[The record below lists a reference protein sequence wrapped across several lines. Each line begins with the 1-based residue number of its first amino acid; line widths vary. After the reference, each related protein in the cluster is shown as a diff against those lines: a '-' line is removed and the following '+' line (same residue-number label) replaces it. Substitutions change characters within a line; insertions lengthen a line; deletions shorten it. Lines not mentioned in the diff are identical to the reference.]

1 MALYAIMM
9 LFIIILATSSSRPC
23 HRLHHHTYLSIDSAN
38 FICASATSCKV
49 NGRQNSQARPVPMR
63 VHTHLCA
70 DMYTHMHECGLWGA
84 LPVHQQKERG
94 IDTKACTSNDTL
106 NSFKN
111 YVRIVTINTYRMWS
125 TDLQASGGGGT

>member
-49 NGRQNSQARPVPMR
+49 NGRQNSQSRSETMR

-70 DMYTHMHECGLWGA
+70 DMYTHMHECGVLGA
-84 LPVHQQKERG
+84 VPAHQQKARG
-94 IDTKACTSNDTL
+94 IDTKACTSNHTS
-106 NSFKN
+106 NSFKSS
-111 YVRIVTINTYRMWS
+111 VRIVTINTYRTWS
-125 TDLQASGGGGT
+125 TDLQASGGGGM